1 MTQIASIPTPPA
13 KPIHSADG
21 PLARASA
28 HPCNLPISP
37 LIARTSPSPESTG
50 PTSGIY
56 RPGALAIN
64 TKIDRV
70 SAPFSVRAE
79 SNASLHTVSVSGE
92 LDQSTAPEL
101 RTALADAL
109 AEGADGGVLVDLSD
123 CRFID
128 STGLSL
134 LVEAKRQLGDDERRF
149 GVCCPDADVRRLLE
163 LTGID
168 QAVGL
173 FDTRDEA
180 VAALSNGA
188 S

>member
-1 MTQIASIPTPPA
+1 MTPPF
-13 KPIHSADG
+13 
-21 PLARASA
+21 
-28 HPCNLPISP
+28 
-37 LIARTSPSPESTG
+37 
-50 PTSGIY
+50 
-56 RPGALAIN
+56 
-64 TKIDRV
+64 RV
-70 SAPFSVRAE
+70 EAE
-79 SNASLHTVSVSGE
+79 SNSALHTVSVSGE

-101 RTALADAL
+101 RTALADVV
-109 AEGADGGVLVDLSD
+109 GDGRGGGVLVDLSD
-123 CRFID
+123 CGFID

-134 LVEAKRQLGDDERRF
+134 LVEAKRQLDDDQRRF

-188 S
+188 TA